1 MKSMYIATAVTYILC
16 SMISIIVMLW
26 KSYLIW
32 LLSCSIMIVLI
43 TIISYLIRFD
53 SLFNFV

>member
-26 KSYLIW
+26 QILFDMVTIMFDYDCFDCDYIVSH
-32 LLSCSIMIVLI
+32 SI
-43 TIISYLIRFD
+43 
-53 SLFNFV
+53 